1 VPEAMRAR
9 QCDSQPRAFV
19 PASLYAS
26 AIPGL
31 RRALDGIDAWM
42 KMGGVAAMSDG
53 YIGMLWGMLRGTRW
67 FRPPICAAQSVG
79 NR

>member
-1 VPEAMRAR
+1 MRDALRAR

-31 RRALDGIDAWM
+31 RRALHGISALM
-42 KMGGVAAMSDG
+42 KMGGVAAMSG
-53 YIGMLWGMLRGTRW
+53 G
-67 FRPPICAAQSVG
+67 
-79 NR
+79 